1 MPTRARAL
9 GRLRFGPADPTTA
22 VADGRWWWSAHT
34 PDGPATIAIALT
46 EEGSSPS
53 AWGPGA
59 DHLLARADALT
70 GSGDD
75 PSTFRPL
82 HPALAS
88 AARRRGVPRLGVT
101 GSVFTALVQAVLGQR
116 VTTVE
121 ALRSWASITRA
132 FGTRAPGPD
141 IGLMTAASA
150 ERLAALPYYALHP
163 HGVERGRA
171 STISRVASV
180 EGRLDALAANNKLE
194 ALPGVGPWSV
204 AHVRTKALGDV
215 DAVAVGDLHLPDLV
229 AWVLAGERR
238 GDDARML
245 ELLEPYSGQ
254 RARVIRLL
262 VEGSLGPPRRAP
274 YRRLEPNARR

>member
-1 MPTRARAL
+1 MPTRARVL
-9 GRLRFGPADPTTA
+9 GRLRFGPGDPTTA
-22 VADGRWWWSAHT
+22 VADGKWWWSTNTAG
-34 PDGPATIAIALT
+34 GPATIAIPL
-46 EEGSSPS
+46 GDDGFPS

-59 DHLLARADALT
+59 DHLLARVDALT
-70 GSGDD
+70 GTGDD

-82 HPALAS
+82 HPTLA
-88 AARRRGVPRLGVT
+88 AAAKRRGVPRLGAT
-101 GSVFTALVQAVLGQR
+101 GSVFAALVQAVLGQR

-141 IGLMTAASA
+141 VGLMTAPTG
-150 ERLAALPYYALHP
+150 ERLAAVPYYALHP

-171 STISRVASV
+171 STINRIARVES
-180 EGRLDALAANNKLE
+180 RLDALTADGKLE

-204 AHVRTKALGDV
+204 AHVRVKALGDV
-215 DAVAVGDLHLPDLV
+215 DAVAVGDLHLPHLV
-229 AWVLAGERR
+229 AWVLAGERG

-245 ELLEPYSGQ
+245 ELLEPYAGH

-262 VEGSLGPPRRAP
+262 VEGSMGPPRRAP
-274 YRRLEPNARR
+274 HRRLEPNARR